1 MRDNAW
7 PLISAEFWP
16 LKIAGYYAEQCMDVR
31 VRKRTTFG
39 YVRAAGRVWRGGAPV
54 CHSPVARALMVAR
67 PVCR

>member
-39 YVRAAGRVWRGGAPV
+39 RSGRPRSLAKEITP
-54 CHSPVARALMVAR
+54 ARLT
-67 PVCR
+67 